1 MVSLLFH
8 DVYLR
13 NPGESGFSSPAADR
27 YKLPVD
33 RFEAQLEGL
42 AQARQPMPHVA
53 TFDDGGVSFYTIAA
67 DRLDALGWRG
77 HCFVT
82 TDCIGRPGFLNTR
95 QIRELDERGHV
106 IGSHSAS
113 HPERFRSRS
122 RAMMLH
128 EWRRSRDVLQ
138 DLLGHA
144 VLTASLPGGSLSRDV
159 VRSASDAGL
168 RVLFTSEPVTS
179 VHYERR
185 CAVIGRFA
193 IRHSSRTDLAR
204 RLVEPPPFARWQ
216 QWAIWNAKGALRPLL
231 GSSYVRVADWLTAGP
246 ATGHQSVH
254 RSGE

>member
-1 MVSLLFH
+1 MISLLFH
-8 DVYLR
+8 DVYVR
-13 NPGESGFSSPAADR
+13 NPSESGFPSAAADR

-33 RFEAQLEGL
+33 RFEAQLEGV
-42 AQARQPMPHVA
+42 AQARRALPYV
-53 TFDDGGVSFYTIAA
+53 TTYDDGGVSFYSVVA

-82 TDCIGRPGFLNTR
+82 TDCIGRPGFLTAR

-113 HPERFRSRS
+113 HPEAFRSRS
-122 RAMMLH
+122 RADMLQ

-144 VLTASLPGGSLSRDV
+144 VLTASLPGGSLSRAV
-159 VRSASDAGL
+159 ARAASDAGV
-168 RVLFTSEPVTS
+168 RVLFTSEPITS
-179 VHYERR
+179 IHYEQR

-204 RLVEPPPFARWQ
+204 RLVEPAPLARWQ
-216 QWAIWNAKGALRPLL
+216 EWAIWNAKNAIRPLL
-231 GSSYVRVADWLTAGP
+231 GSSYARVADWLAAGP
-246 ATGHQSVH
+246 VTGHHSAH